1 MSETL
6 VPAATG
12 RAARKR
18 RSDGERSRTAI
29 LLEAAQLATVEG
41 LEGLSIG
48 RLADA
53 VGMSK
58 SGLFAHFGSKEDL
71 QLATL
76 RHTQERFEQF
86 VFGPALAA
94 SRGLPRLRALLEN
107 WLGWIAR
114 TERPGGCV
122 ILAASVEYDDR
133 PGPVRDALVAGQRQ
147 LRGAL
152 AKAVHLAVEEGHL
165 RAETDP
171 WQVVFELM
179 GIVLAVH
186 HDRGLLDDPRA
197 LDRAR
202 KAFERIVAANAPAHP
217 EAVA

>member
-1 MSETL
+1 M
-6 VPAATG
+6 
-12 RAARKR
+12 KK
-18 RSDGERSRTAI
+18 GERTRTLI
-29 LLEAAQLATVEG
+29 LDDALALASEVG

-48 RLADA
+48 ALAGRVD
-53 VGMSK
+53 MSK

-76 RHTQERFEQF
+76 RHSQERFEAA
-86 VFGPALAA
+86 VFRPALA
-94 SRGLPRLRALLEN
+94 SPRGLPRLRALFEN
-107 WLGWIAR
+107 WLAWIGRA
-114 TERPGGCV
+114 ERPGGCV

-133 PGPVRDALVAGQRQ
+133 PGLVRDALVAGQRQ

-152 AKAVHLAVEEGHL
+152 AKAVHLAIEEGHL
-165 RAETDP
+165 DAGTDP
-171 WQVVFELM
+171 WQFVFDVM

-202 KAFERIVAANAPAHP
+202 RAFERLVTAHVPATRAAEPA
-217 EAVA
+217 

>member
-1 MSETL
+1 MRKGDRTKTL
-6 VPAATG
+6 ILNDALAVA
-12 RAARKR
+12 
-18 RSDGERSRTAI
+18 GE
-29 LLEAAQLATVEG
+29 VG

-48 RLADA
+48 ALASRL
-53 VGMSK
+53 GLSK

-76 RHTQERFEQF
+76 RHSQERFEQT
-86 VFGPALAA
+86 VFRPALA
-94 SRGLPRLRALLEN
+94 SPRGLPRLRTLFEN

-133 PGPVRDALVAGQRQ
+133 PGPVRDALVAGQRE

-152 AKAVHLAVEEGHL
+152 AKAVRLAIEAGHL
-165 RAETDP
+165 RPDTDP

-197 LDRAR
+197 PDRAR
-202 KAFERIVAANAPAHP
+202 KAFDRLIAAHALAQPLGEFA
-217 EAVA
+217 

>member
-1 MSETL
+1 MKKGDRTRTL
-6 VPAATG
+6 ILNDAQVLA
-12 RAARKR
+12 
-18 RSDGERSRTAI
+18 GE
-29 LLEAAQLATVEG
+29 VG

-48 RLADA
+48 SLAARL
-53 VGMSK
+53 GLSK

-76 RHTQERFEQF
+76 RHTQERFEQS
-86 VFGPALAA
+86 VFRPALETP
-94 SRGLPRLRALLEN
+94 RGLPRLRALLEN
-107 WLGWIAR
+107 WLAWIAR

-133 PGPVRDALVAGQRQ
+133 PGPVRDALVAGQRE

-152 AKAVHLAVEEGHL
+152 AKAVRLAVEEGHL
-165 RAETDP
+165 RPETDP

-202 KAFERIVAANAPAHP
+202 KAFERLVAANAPAARR

>member
-1 MSETL
+1 VKKGDRTRTL
-6 VPAATG
+6 ILNDALAL
-12 RAARKR
+12 A
-18 RSDGERSRTAI
+18 GE
-29 LLEAAQLATVEG
+29 VG

-48 RLADA
+48 SLAGRL
-53 VGMSK
+53 GLSK

-76 RHTQERFEQF
+76 RHSQERFVQT
-86 VFGPALAA
+86 VFHPALAIP
-94 SRGLPRLRALLEN
+94 RGLPRLRALFEN
-107 WLGWIAR
+107 WLSWIAR
-114 TERPGGCV
+114 SERPGGCV

-133 PGPVRDALVAGQRQ
+133 PGPLRDALVTGQRE

-152 AKAVHLAVEEGHL
+152 AKAVRLGIEAGHL
-165 RAETDP
+165 RADTDP

-186 HDRGLLDDPRA
+186 HDRGLLHDPRA

-202 KAFERIVAANAPAHP
+202 KAFDRLVAAHAAPRP
-217 EAVA
+217 EGALA

>member
-1 MSETL
+1 MKKGDRTRTL
-6 VPAATG
+6 ILNDALAVA
-12 RAARKR
+12 
-18 RSDGERSRTAI
+18 GE
-29 LLEAAQLATVEG
+29 VG

-48 RLADA
+48 ALAGRL
-53 VGMSK
+53 GLSK

-76 RHTQERFEQF
+76 RHSQERFEQV
-86 VFGPALAA
+86 VFRPALA
-94 SRGLPRLRALLEN
+94 SPRGLPRLRALFEN

-133 PGPVRDALVAGQRQ
+133 PGPVRDALVAGQRE

-152 AKAVHLAVEEGHL
+152 AKAVRLAIEAGHL
-165 RAETDP
+165 RSDTDP

-186 HDRGLLDDPRA
+186 HDRGLLDDPRS

-202 KAFERIVAANAPAHP
+202 KAFDRLVAAHVPAQP
-217 EAVA
+217 LGEFA

>member
-1 MSETL
+1 VYADSSCKGTNDRAIFYAMRKGDRTRTL
-6 VPAATG
+6 ILNDALAL
-12 RAARKR
+12 A
-18 RSDGERSRTAI
+18 GE
-29 LLEAAQLATVEG
+29 VG

-48 RLADA
+48 SLAGRL
-53 VGMSK
+53 GLSK

-76 RHTQERFEQF
+76 RHTQERFAQA
-86 VFGPALAA
+86 VFRPALAA
-94 SRGLPRLRALLEN
+94 PRGLPRLRALFEG
-107 WLGWIAR
+107 WLRWIAR

-133 PGPVRDALVAGQRQ
+133 PGPLREALVAGQRE

-152 AKAVHLAVEEGHL
+152 AKAVRLAVEEGHL
-165 RAETDP
+165 RPGTDP

-197 LDRAR
+197 LDRAHS
-202 KAFERIVAANAPAHP
+202 AFKRLIAANAPGAI
-217 EAVA
+217 A

>member
-1 MSETL
+1 M
-6 VPAATG
+6 
-12 RAARKR
+12 KK
-18 RSDGERSRTAI
+18 GERTRTLI
-29 LLEAAQLATVEG
+29 LNDAQALAGEVG

-48 RLADA
+48 SLAGRL
-53 VGMSK
+53 GLSK

-86 VFGPALAA
+86 VFRPALAVP
-94 SRGLPRLRALLEN
+94 RGLPRLRALLEN

-152 AKAVHLAVEEGHL
+152 AKAVHLAVDEGHL

-202 KAFERIVAANAPAHP
+202 KAFERLVAANALAARP
-217 EAVA
+217 ETVA

>member
-1 MSETL
+1 MKKGDRTRTL
-6 VPAATG
+6 ILNDALAVA
-12 RAARKR
+12 
-18 RSDGERSRTAI
+18 GE
-29 LLEAAQLATVEG
+29 VG

-48 RLADA
+48 ALAGRL
-53 VGMSK
+53 GLSK

-76 RHTQERFEQF
+76 RHSQERFERT
-86 VFGPALAA
+86 VFRPALALP
-94 SRGLPRLRALLEN
+94 RGLPRLRALVEN

-133 PGPVRDALVAGQRQ
+133 PGPVREALVAGQRE

-152 AKAVHLAVEEGHL
+152 AKAVRLAIEEGHL
-165 RAETDP
+165 LPDTDP
-171 WQVVFELM
+171 WQVVFELL

-202 KAFERIVAANAPAHP
+202 KAFDRLVAAHAPAQP
-217 EAVA
+217 LGEFA